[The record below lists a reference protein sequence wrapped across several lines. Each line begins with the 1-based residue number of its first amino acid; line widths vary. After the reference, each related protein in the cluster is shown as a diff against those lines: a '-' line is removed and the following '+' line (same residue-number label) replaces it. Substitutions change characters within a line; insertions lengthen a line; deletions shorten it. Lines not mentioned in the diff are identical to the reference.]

1 MVTICIT
8 TFIIFF
14 YKTHGDYSPYKPI
27 MIIYRKTHENITLF
41 HYNGC
46 YHILFETHGY
56 CLYLKP
62 MVNIILK
69 KYWRSLFKS
78 PKENI
83 IYKIIHSKI
92 MRNYKSCYLKPMEIN
107 TQNLS

>member
-1 MVTICIT
+1 M
-8 TFIIFF
+8 III
-14 YKTHGDYSPYKPI
+14 YLI
-27 MIIYRKTHENITLF
+27 MIIYKKKKKTHENITLF
-41 HYNGC
+41 HYSGC

-56 CLYLKP
+56 CLYLKL

-83 IYKIIHSKI
+83 IYKKIHSK
-92 MRNYKSCYLKPMEIN
+92 NYEKLYKLFKAHGN
-107 TQNLS
+107 

>member
-1 MVTICIT
+1 
-8 TFIIFF
+8 
-14 YKTHGDYSPYKPI
+14 

-41 HYNGC
+41 YYSGC

-56 CLYLKP
+56 FLCLKP
-62 MVNIILK
+62 MVNIIFK

-83 IYKIIHSKI
+83 IYEIIHSKI
-92 MRNYKSCYLKPMEIN
+92 MRTYTSYYLKPMEIN
-107 TQNLS
+107 TWNLS

>member
-1 MVTICIT
+1 M
-8 TFIIFF
+8 FIS
-14 YKTHGDYSPYKPI
+14 KTHGNYSPYKPI

-41 HYNGC
+41 HYSGC

-69 KYWRSLFKS
+69 KYWRSLFKN
-78 PKENI
+78 PQENI
-83 IYKIIHSKI
+83 IYKIIHGK
-92 MRNYKSCYLKPMEIN
+92 NYEKLFKLLFKAHGN
-107 TQNLS
+107 